1 MKNLWTMAGF
11 VMVALGAIGAILP
24 LLPTTVFMIMAA
36 FCFAK
41 GSDRAHAWLM
51 NHKIFGQAIKD
62 WQRNG
67 AIAPKSKRIA
77 TLSIIAVFLVSVLMN
92 VNLPILILQAGIL
105 TCVLIFIW
113 TRPNH

>member
-1 MKNLWTMAGF
+1 MRNLWTLAGF
-11 VMVALGAIGAILP
+11 VMVALGAIGAVLP

-51 NHKIFGQAIKD
+51 NHSIFGKAIQD

-77 TLSIIAVFLVSVLMN
+77 TLSIAAVFLLSVFLA
-92 VNLPILILQAGIL
+92 VKTPILILQAGIL
-105 TCVLIFIW
+105 ACVLIFIW